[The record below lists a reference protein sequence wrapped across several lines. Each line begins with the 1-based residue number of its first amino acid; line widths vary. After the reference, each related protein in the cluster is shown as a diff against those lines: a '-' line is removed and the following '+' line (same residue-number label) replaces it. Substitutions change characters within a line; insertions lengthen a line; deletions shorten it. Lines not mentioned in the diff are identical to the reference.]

1 MTQAKYLFRKLQH
14 AIGQD
19 TLTAERAVIST
30 IQTEP
35 RTAVTAAELGTL
47 TQQLGLPVIDKSEEE
62 MERAW
67 YLHRGQKLVR
77 QENWTQLSVEIQQF
91 DEMRAL
97 TSGGI
102 PISELLTRGARG
114 DIVQPI
120 RKSLENR
127 DTSPKTEGLSAYQAI
142 ADANPKDYGIAM
154 IVAYTHMDAAWV
166 WQHYSPQPDAEISLN
181 AQHRHF
187 KIARALLDPFDAN
200 RLNAPALAAAK
211 CAALPAQEKPKISL
225 TKLYETLV
233 SLDPKTAQYLR
244 SFGVNLL
251 PGRFGSYEML
261 NAWALKALEH
271 TRTLWGTGAY
281 AWVYLDALRQ
291 DAGAFGVLD
300 LNLFMEALIDILD
313 RCGDQHTAN
322 LLAAFTAVTLVQPA
336 PGYESLFGRRKRLQ
350 LNEAADWIIE
360 TQLREI
366 HPLVWADA
374 LPRSLGIPGDLGT
387 EARKDLGRETAVRIL
402 AHRHSKSGH

>member
-1 MTQAKYLFRKLQH
+1 MTQAKYFFRKLQH

-19 TLTAERAVIST
+19 TLSADRAVISAVRP
-30 IQTEP
+30 QP
-35 RTAVTAAELGTL
+35 RTELKTAELQAL
-47 TQQLGLPVIDKSEEE
+47 VDHLGLPVIDKTEEE
-62 MERAW
+62 MERVW

-77 QENWTQLSVEIQQF
+77 QEDWTQLSVEIQQF
-91 DEMRAL
+91 DSMRAM
-97 TSGGI
+97 TTGGT

-120 RKSLENR
+120 RQSLENEN
-127 DTSPKTEGLSAYQAI
+127 TAPKTDGLSAYQAI

-154 IVAYTHMDAAWV
+154 IVAYTHIDAAWV
-166 WQHYSPQPDAEISLN
+166 WQHYSPQPDAQISLN

-187 KIARALLDPFDAN
+187 KIARSLLDPFDPK
-200 RLNAPALAAAK
+200 RLNAPTLAAAK
-211 CAALPAQEKPKISL
+211 CAALPAQKNPKASM

-251 PGRFGSYEML
+251 PGRFGSYNML
-261 NAWALKALEH
+261 NDWALKALEH

-300 LNLFMEALIDILD
+300 LNLFMEAVIDILD
-313 RCGDQHTAN
+313 RCSDQHTAN
-322 LLAAFTAVTLVQPA
+322 VFAAFTAVSLVQSA
-336 PGYESLFGRRKRLQ
+336 PGHESLSGRRKRLQ

-366 HPLVWADA
+366 HPLIWADA
-374 LPRSLGIPGDLGT
+374 LPRDFRASSDLST
-387 EARKDLGRETAVRIL
+387 EARKDLGEETALQIL
-402 AHRHSKSGH
+402 AHRQYPNHS